1 MMIYELNGKKY
12 RVVIE
17 TKYAITLQNLEDKS
31 DIIVST
37 KPLKYKERYI
47 DIESKE
53 SKSVN
58 NLKERV

>member
-47 DIESKE
+47 ESKE